1 MAKASI
7 SVVKGK
13 GSLNHN
19 NREFVTDNVDRDRIK
34 DNITYKCESLEDAY
48 RHCFDEAIRNYNAKQ
63 KRADRQIDGVAGYME
78 QIRTSKNG
86 EKLFY
91 ENLIQVGNMRDSGV
105 GMEQGEVCKQVLDE
119 YMRGFQKRNPNLYV
133 FNAVM
138 HLDEQTPHLHIDYIP
153 VAHGYKNGLQAR
165 NSLDRAFRE
174 QGVDGKSNKYE
185 NRTIAWQNGEK
196 DCIEQIMKEHGLERT
211 EETGFKREHQD
222 LEQYKANMEKFGKM
236 EIDASEIPSEKM
248 MFSNEK
254 VAVKKSDLELAELKL
269 SMATAYAEEGKKFVK
284 YAKKS
289 LEEANEYAARKMN
302 AALSL
307 ENQAKTKLENVEQ
320 EREKFLEIRDDYEN
334 LKNGF
339 EWADSRIWELERN
352 SEADGKRI
360 ANLNRENAKLK
371 QQIVD
376 LERSREEAV
385 KEAVS
390 PLKAQINDLKRSV
403 DAKVEKATEPLK
415 KQIEGNQSVIADL
428 ERRLHKMCETLA
440 NTMKV
445 LNYLR
450 FNKKEEYRVNLNQKQ
465 TTLFV
470 GLKDYARYWLLKENE
485 HDLATDV
492 EKKMGVDKD
501 IMEVLEESV
510 QKKIEPKEPVK
521 PKRNKGLER

>member
-1 MAKASI
+1 M
-7 SVVKGK
+7 
-13 GSLNHN
+13 
-19 NREFVTDNVDRDRIK
+19 
-34 DNITYKCESLEDAY
+34 
-48 RHCFDEAIRNYNAKQ
+48 
-63 KRADRQIDGVAGYME
+63 
-78 QIRTSKNG
+78 
-86 EKLFY
+86 
-91 ENLIQVGNMRDSGV
+91 
-105 GMEQGEVCKQVLDE
+105 
-119 YMRGFQKRNPNLYV
+119 
-133 FNAVM
+133 
-138 HLDEQTPHLHIDYIP
+138 
-153 VAHGYKNGLQAR
+153 
-165 NSLDRAFRE
+165 
-174 QGVDGKSNKYE
+174 
-185 NRTIAWQNGEK
+185 
-196 DCIEQIMKEHGLERT
+196 
-211 EETGFKREHQD
+211 
-222 LEQYKANMEKFGKM
+222 
-236 EIDASEIPSEKM
+236 
-248 MFSNEK
+248 
-254 VAVKKSDLELAELKL
+254 
-269 SMATAYAEEGKKFVK
+269 
-284 YAKKS
+284 
-289 LEEANEYAARKMN
+289 
-302 AALSL
+302 

-390 PLKAQINDLKRSV
+390 PLKAQIDDLKRSV
-403 DAKVEKATEPLK
+403 DAKAEKATEPLK

-492 EKKMGVDKD
+492 EKKMGIDKD

-510 QKKIEPKEPVK
+510 QKRIEPKEPVK
-521 PKRNKGLER
+521 PKRNKDLER